1 MSDPARPRP
10 MRPDDVEAVDELS
23 IRCFDD
29 LARRLDLP
37 TPPDDR
43 RGEAQVAASHRR
55 LRHLLDAH
63 GEGAWVID
71 GDGNDGPRAAALALR
86 HERFWGL
93 SLLVVDAAAQ
103 GRGLGHAVLHASMET
118 CPADGAAMIL
128 SSEDPRATRLYTRAG
143 FAEHAGLRA
152 YGVVQRAGLDREPV
166 AVREARDGDRALAA
180 EVDRKARGGPHGSD
194 LDTLLGHAAGWWVVE
209 DGTRRGY
216 AVLVA
221 NRVAL
226 LAATHVEAARALLLR
241 CLAEA
246 DGDREA
252 AVPTL
257 NAATDW
263 AVDIVRGVGLA
274 VHSAGPAFTR
284 GFDPPSL
291 YLPNASWL

>member
-1 MSDPARPRP
+1 MRHLARLRP

-23 IRCFDD
+23 VRCFDD

-37 TPPDDR
+37 TPPDDQ

-71 GDGNDGPRAAALALR
+71 GDDGPQAAALALR
-86 HERFWGL
+86 TERFWGL
-93 SLLVVDAAAQ
+93 SLLVVDAATQ
-103 GRGLGHAVLHASMET
+103 GRGLGHAVLRASMGS
-118 CPADGAAMIL
+118 CPADGSAMIL

-152 YGVVQRAGLDREPV
+152 YGVVQRTGLGREPV
-166 AVREARDGDRALAA
+166 AVREGRDADRGLAA
-180 EVDRKARGGPHGSD
+180 EVDRGARGGPHGSD
-194 LDTLLGHAAGWWVVE
+194 LDTLLDHAAGWWVVE
-209 DGTRRGY
+209 EGTRRGY
-216 AVLVA
+216 AVLVG

-226 LAATHVEAARALLLR
+226 LAATHVDAARALLLR

-246 DGDREA
+246 DGDREV

-257 NAATDW
+257 NAATGW
-263 AVDIVRGVGLA
+263 AVDVVRGVGLA
-274 VHSAGPAFTR
+274 VRPAGPTFTR
-284 GFDPPSL
+284 GFDPPPL
-291 YLPNASWL
+291 YLPNPAWL